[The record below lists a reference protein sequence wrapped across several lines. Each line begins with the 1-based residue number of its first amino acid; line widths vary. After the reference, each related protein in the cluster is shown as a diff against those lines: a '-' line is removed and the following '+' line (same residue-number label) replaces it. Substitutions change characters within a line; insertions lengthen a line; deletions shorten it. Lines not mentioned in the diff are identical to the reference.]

1 MLYLNSPPTNDNE
14 GAFPRLRKME
24 SDCKFIA
31 NPRKKERGSSKES
44 RGRIVIIG
52 VSGKAAKSL
61 TLEVAI
67 ESAIGETR
75 NDYGERDR
83 ATTSR

>member
-1 MLYLNSPPTNDNE
+1 MIMKVPFQGCARWNQ
-14 GAFPRLRKME
+14 
-24 SDCKFIA
+24 IA
-31 NPRKKERGSSKES
+31 NLLRIQEKKRGSSKES

-67 ESAIGETR
+67 DSAIGETR